1 MKNLQLILL
10 LILGITGSAQSKV
23 DQDTLELYKN
33 YREDQFFMSI
43 TYNVLNFKSPE
54 IAQNGFSPGFHF
66 GFIRDMPINARR
78 NLAIGLGIGLSLNSY
93 NQNLSIFR
101 PNSEINFAVF
111 NSEDRNVTQNRFS
124 TYLVEVPIEFRW
136 RTSTPSTYSF
146 WRIYTGFKLG
156 YMFYNSTQL
165 KSDLG
170 EQKLKNIDVFNRL
183 QYGLTLSAGLNTWN
197 IHLYYGLNTLFNN
210 QSRLNNESID
220 LATFNIG
227 LVFYIL

>member
-1 MKNLQLILL
+1 
-10 LILGITGSAQSKV
+10 
-23 DQDTLELYKN
+23 
-33 YREDQFFMSI
+33 
-43 TYNVLNFKSPE
+43 
-54 IAQNGFSPGFHF
+54 
-66 GFIRDMPINARR
+66 
-78 NLAIGLGIGLSLNSY
+78 
-93 NQNLSIFR
+93 
-101 PNSEINFAVF
+101 
-111 NSEDRNVTQNRFS
+111 
-124 TYLVEVPIEFRW
+124 
-136 RTSTPSTYSF
+136 
-146 WRIYTGFKLG
+146 
-156 YMFYNSTQL
+156 MFYNSTQL